1 MPCLAVIRQH
11 KKKISTTKARRSPEY
26 QLCDGYQADGLYKI
40 EVKFFDKGQ
49 LDSMANKVTTAVFP
63 VAGMGTRF
71 LPATK
76 SVPKEIMTLVDRP
89 LIQYAIDEARAAGI
103 TEFIFVTSRGKGA
116 LEDYF
121 DLAPNLEEELR
132 RKGKHDMLKVLEET
146 NMDSGAIAY
155 VRQHKALGLGH
166 AVWCARRLIG
176 DQPFAVILP
185 DDVIAGK
192 KPCLQ
197 QMVEAYAETGGNMVA
212 AMEVVPEK
220 TSSYGILDVE
230 SDEGKLLK
238 VKGMVEKPNPE
249 DSPSNLAVIGR
260 YILSPSVLKNLD
272 EMKKGAGGEIQLTD
286 AIASE
291 VDNGRNVYGY
301 RFEGQRFDC
310 GSKSGFL
317 QATVAY
323 GLARPELREDLA
335 SYLRDIAPTL

>member
-1 MPCLAVIRQH
+1 M
-11 KKKISTTKARRSPEY
+11 T
-26 QLCDGYQADGLYKI
+26 
-40 EVKFFDKGQ
+40 
-49 LDSMANKVTTAVFP
+49 NKVTTAVFP

-132 RKGKHDMLKVLEET
+132 RKGKTELLSMLEET

-185 DDVIAGK
+185 DDVISAE

-197 QMVEAYAETGGNMVA
+197 QMVEAYEETGGNMVA
-212 AMEVVPEK
+212 AMEVPPEK
-220 TSSYGILDVE
+220 TSSYGVLDVVEE
-230 SDEGKLLK
+230 SGNLLDI
-238 VKGMVEKPNPE
+238 KGMVEKPKAE

-260 YILSPSVLKNLD
+260 YILSPTVLKNLD
-272 EMKKGAGGEIQLTD
+272 EMKQGAGGEIQLTD
-286 AIASE
+286 AIAAE
-291 VDNGRNVYGY
+291 LEQKRKVYGY
-301 RFEGQRFDC
+301 RFAGQRFDC

-323 GLARPELREDLA
+323 GLARPELRDDLA
-335 SYLRDIAPTL
+335 AYIKDIAPTLK